1 MLYRHCITMYEQ
13 PRWSVTGR
21 RSGGALRDARS
32 VDVRCALRKEMRTIT
47 PPVSQSDLFHRQIF
61 VGSHGRFGD
70 DGVPVASDRSIG
82 RADYLVPQCNLRDP
96 AIARQNR
103 RDGRGCHP
111 SNLFSRIFSLKRAPG
126 IDTTYTNDIVL
137 VRLQRPVATN
147 DDVHPVRMPGKEG
160 R

>member
-1 MLYRHCITMYEQ
+1 MRVEE
-13 PRWSVTGR
+13 
-21 RSGGALRDARS
+21 
-32 VDVRCALRKEMRTIT
+32 RKRKIA
-47 PPVSQSDLFHRQIF
+47 PPEPEPQSDLFLHQIF

-96 AIARQNR
+96 VIARQNR

-111 SNLFSRIFSLKRAPG
+111 SNLFSRIFNLKRAPG

-147 DDVHPVRMPGKEG
+147 DDVHPVRMPGTS
-160 R
+160 RRVTCA

>member
-1 MLYRHCITMYEQ
+1 M
-13 PRWSVTGR
+13 
-21 RSGGALRDARS
+21 
-32 VDVRCALRKEMRTIT
+32 
-47 PPVSQSDLFHRQIF
+47 
-61 VGSHGRFGD
+61 GSHGRFGD

-147 DDVHPVRMPGKEG
+147 DDIHPVRMPGKDGDLRGAAFLPLYLG
-160 R
+160 RANALQRKTWH

>member
-1 MLYRHCITMYEQ
+1 MSTKASYQ
-13 PRWSVTGR
+13 PDGSPYIVYVI
-21 RSGGALRDARS
+21 RSF
-32 VDVRCALRKEMRTIT
+32 
-47 PPVSQSDLFHRQIF
+47 DLLLRQIF
-61 VGSHGRFGD
+61 VGSHGRYGD

-96 AIARQNR
+96 VIARQNR

-147 DDVHPVRMPGKEG
+147 NDVHPVRMPGTKG
-160 R
+160 D

>member
-1 MLYRHCITMYEQ
+1 M
-13 PRWSVTGR
+13 
-21 RSGGALRDARS
+21 
-32 VDVRCALRKEMRTIT
+32 
-47 PPVSQSDLFHRQIF
+47 
-61 VGSHGRFGD
+61 GSHGRFGD

-160 R
+160 RTVTCECAAFLLLSTWHSGKGKFALICCWCEVDLALRLLKA